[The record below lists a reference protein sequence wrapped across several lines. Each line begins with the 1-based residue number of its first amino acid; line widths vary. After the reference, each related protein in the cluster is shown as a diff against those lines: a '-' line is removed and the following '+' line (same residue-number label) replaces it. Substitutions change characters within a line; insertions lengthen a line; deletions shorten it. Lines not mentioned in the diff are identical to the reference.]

1 MNEEMAGRLCLK
13 LFSQK
18 PQAVARCG
26 VGTGNYVYIV
36 ELGEDKLVFRCSQ
49 GSSYED
55 TVHWLNRLS
64 AIGVPVP
71 RVLGNGNFEGYEY
84 LVLPYIEGRDLGL
97 VYPEL
102 SEGEKRKLAKQ
113 VVEIQDRVAG
123 LSLDNLA
130 AGWKWS
136 GFLEEMLSRARE
148 RIARN
153 GYFDVEKVDRLSG
166 SMSQFEEYFA
176 AVEPVAYLD
185 DITTKNLLIHNGAL
199 SGIIDV
205 DWIGIGDRLTQAALT
220 YTALLNMAC
229 DTRYVEYILEEM
241 ELSEMQRRAFL
252 FYALLYCVDFM
263 GERGTRFMDK
273 TVDAN
278 PEIIE
283 RLNRI
288 YDTLW
293 KELEENQWQ
302 GACIC
307 QS

>member
-1 MNEEMAGRLCLK
+1 MNAEMIERLCLK

-36 ELGEDKLVFRCSQ
+36 ELGEQRLVFRCGQ
-49 GSSYED
+49 NCSYTD
-55 TVHWLNRLS
+55 TVSWLNRLW
-64 AIGVPVP
+64 AIGIPVP
-71 RVLGNGNFEGYEY
+71 QVLKNGSFEGYEY
-84 LVLPYIEGRDLGL
+84 LVLSYIEGKDLGL

-123 LSLDNLA
+123 LPLDNLA

-136 GFLEEMLSRARE
+136 GFVEEMLGRARE

-166 SMSQFEEYFA
+166 RMGQFQEYFA

-185 DITTKNLLIHNGAL
+185 DITTKNLLIHKGAL

-220 YTALLNMAC
+220 YTALLNMEC
-229 DTRYVEYILEEM
+229 DIHYVEYILEEM
-241 ELSEMQRRAFL
+241 NLSGMRRSAFL

-273 TVDAN
+273 AVEVN
-278 PEIIE
+278 PEIVE

-293 KELEENQWQ
+293 KGLEENQWQ